1 MVLIKLIILLID
13 RSMQPQETERHRDIE
28 KEKAKRLR
36 EEAER
41 LSDEAEIKQNK
52 AKLMQ
57 EKAESGE
64 NQTLIQFLLEK
75 SESLK
80 NEAKRLQS
88 KVHTLRKEIS
98 IEWMH
103 EDHFRMLKECEDE
116 DEKCVVLRT
125 IISMQ
130 KESCRMQEEAA
141 ILFGKAQDMEEAEL
155 TEFYKQIHRSWKNGD
170 LV

>member
-1 MVLIKLIILLID
+1 MVLIKLIILLIE
-13 RSMQPQETERHRDIE
+13 RSMQPQETEG
-28 KEKAKRLR
+28 
-36 EEAER
+36 
-41 LSDEAEIKQNK
+41 LSDEAE
-52 AKLMQ
+52 LMQ

-64 NQTLIQFLLEK
+64 NQILIQFQLEK

-80 NEAKRLQS
+80 NEGKRLQS
-88 KVHTLRKEIS
+88 EVYTLRKEIG

-155 TEFYKQIHRSWKNGD
+155 TEFYKHIHRSWKNGD